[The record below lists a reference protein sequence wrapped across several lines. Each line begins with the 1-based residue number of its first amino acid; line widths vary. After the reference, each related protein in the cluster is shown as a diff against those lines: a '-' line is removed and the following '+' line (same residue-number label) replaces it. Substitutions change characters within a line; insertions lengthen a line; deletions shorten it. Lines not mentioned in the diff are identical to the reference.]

1 MTIRFHDTDTAFKT
15 GPHASLSVQQLVTNH
30 QDDVK
35 YLKQLTEGDTEGE
48 SKGTILKPRDF
59 FWDSFI
65 LYLVPVI
72 LGLSAVDAL
81 TTVVVE

>member
-1 MTIRFHDTDTAFKT
+1 MTISFHDTDTAFKT

-35 YLKQLTEGDTEGE
+35 YLKQLTGTEGE